1 MTKIFNIK
9 STLGVC
15 SMVLLTSCAATRVNN
30 TTLSEAA
37 LQQAEQDS
45 LLYRNLFNQTQAAKD
60 SAAVKDFNK
69 IAASMKNLTQEKRKS
84 LSKEILKN
92 AQNNGITEEQTNI
105 IKGVQYI
112 SNKESIKLK
121 QKLAD
126 MFVYEK
132 FFEKH
137 GVQKKH

>member
-30 TTLSEAA
+30 TTLSKAA

-45 LLYRNLFNQTQAAKD
+45 LFYRNLFNQTQAAKD

-84 LSKEILKN
+84 LRKERN
-92 AQNNGITEEQTNI
+92 YRRTNQYYKRCSVH
-105 IKGVQYI
+105 IKQR
-112 SNKESIKLK
+112 IKK
-121 QKLAD
+121 VETKTR
-126 MFVYEK
+126 
-132 FFEKH
+132 
-137 GVQKKH
+137 